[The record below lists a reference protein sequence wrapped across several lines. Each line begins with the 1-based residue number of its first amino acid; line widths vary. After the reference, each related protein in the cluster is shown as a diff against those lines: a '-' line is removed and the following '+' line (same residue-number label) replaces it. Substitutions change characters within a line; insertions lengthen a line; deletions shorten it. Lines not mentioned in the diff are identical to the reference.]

1 MIRKAF
7 QLRLIDLMNRQ
18 TTDRLIARKPG
29 VKGQVESAKR
39 NHPNWILLLYPQ
51 QTRLHNCFIIFFIS
65 E

>member
-39 NHPNWILLLYPQ
+39 NHPN
-51 QTRLHNCFIIFFIS
+51 
-65 E
+65 